1 MSSQVILVQA
11 LSIIRNRPPCL
22 KSVNLLLL
30 IDKDLP
36 TNYTEN
42 FNKCIY
48 NEQSLSLILV
58 RIKDILNVVKG
69 KLCRSNDQL
78 I

>member
-36 TNYTEN
+36 TNYTAI

-48 NEQSLSLILV
+48 NEQSFVSLILV

-69 KLCRSNDQL
+69 KLC
-78 I
+78 